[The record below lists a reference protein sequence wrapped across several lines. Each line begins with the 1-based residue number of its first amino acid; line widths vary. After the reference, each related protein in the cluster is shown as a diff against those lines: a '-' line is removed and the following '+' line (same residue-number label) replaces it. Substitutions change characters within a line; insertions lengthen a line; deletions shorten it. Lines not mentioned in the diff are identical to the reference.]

1 MSDKPEVYNRLLQ
14 QFYDGFNTDEVLQA
28 LKQLEGLQ
36 GSGELSTKERYELQV
51 HAFRTLRELTAETPD
66 VAEVLILEYLLP
78 QCLVTHPDA
87 SIELHQHREC
97 LADWLNQYP
106 ETVRHDL
113 RDKVLDRLYQH
124 LQSSEPVVACWLVSR
139 IGYRTD
145 EVVDALWNIVRQ
157 DDDEIG
163 DTAIHTLTSLGVP
176 LVQREPILSELHRRA
191 ASRYNHS
198 LVSAL
203 AQLADP
209 SSIRVVFNH
218 WLTPDTCELKPI
230 YGSLVFNIPR
240 CVLDA
245 RSDNAALQD
254 EVWQLLTDLAEE
266 RPDEFSHEFYLGKTA
281 PSCNSVLV
289 VPVMLE
295 WLGKE
300 TEGRNNP
307 AWGRYLIGLRLEECV
322 RPRQLKGWEQ
332 SLNTAAIELLRQD
345 ACQDTGVDG
354 FWTTEEDMVKKK
366 AWETVLR
373 AGHADAL
380 NWFDEAVVSET
391 GRFLQQKIIE
401 CFALF
406 RFESLPEIIMKWITE
421 EYDELSARKD
431 SREFMRRMA
440 AFRMAR
446 SSASREAFDALLN
459 FGFTHQGKAMMQSVY
474 ALTEVALH
482 LIGNGDTSVVD
493 ELVEAAVDR
502 AQEHQRAAAA
512 YALDHIAFRF
522 PSLLLKHADRIVPTL
537 YDPRREH
544 YERGTLISVL
554 GQLSEWQIPDELLR
568 DMEVWAHESD
578 GWVQGSSLEALARH
592 ERLHKCHDLLSK
604 VLRLQR
610 VGEKWDLEPNVERF
624 KGAPHI
630 IGLLYHNH
638 PEAFTPAI
646 ASLVRTLDWLSIP
659 QVFET
664 LRYSHGEPNQSALPR
679 AIKDALVERIREKQS
694 RTFGETEIFRL
705 LAELTPKEL
714 TQEQWRGF
722 WDNWL
727 PDSRAALADALG
739 EANLESATRG
749 GAISHLQSLTGDGQ
763 YAVRRAAYRGLAR
776 QSMDALYRLCLS
788 WSVASNVE
796 VRQRVAEACGWL
808 EGVNTEDGSDAFE
821 KLYQDLVTDREKS
834 VREAAERTWK
844 ERRKRLWAEQYL
856 SIIMNVK
863 GQTNEE
869 ILAAWRYGEALVHI
883 GDDSCIRALREHL
896 SKESLPPNTRYW
908 IQQIIEKMQE
918 NWRKTTREWPEP
930 WFAWEGAVKKG
941 RGKVQIPE
949 EEMYEIEYSI
959 WSQPASALSEK
970 HRLDRWGGA
979 IWPIPPTLLRPGDGM
994 VELEDG
1000 RQGRIIIKRIHGD
1013 TAIFVG
1019 TGPYP
1024 T

>member
-1 MSDKPEVYNRLLQ
+1 MADKPEVYNRLLQ
-14 QFYDGFNTDEVLQA
+14 QFYQSSDTDEVLRV
-28 LKQLEGLQ
+28 LKQLEELQ
-36 GSGELSTKERYELQV
+36 ELGELSAKDKYDLQAY
-51 HAFRTLRELTAETPD
+51 AFRTLQKLTVETPEA
-66 VAEVLILEYLLP
+66 AESIILDHLLP

-87 SIELHQHREC
+87 SAELRQHREC

-106 ETVRHDL
+106 EAVRHDL
-113 RDKVLDRLYQH
+113 RDKVLDRLYPY

-145 EVVDALWNIVRQ
+145 EAVDALWNIVRQ

-176 LVQREPILSELHRRA
+176 LVQREPILSQLHRRA

-209 SSIRVVFNH
+209 SSIKVIFAH
-218 WLTPDTCELKPI
+218 WLTPDACELKAI
-230 YGSLVFNIPR
+230 DRSLVFNVPR
-240 CVLDA
+240 YVLDT
-245 RSDNAALQD
+245 RSNDSALQD

-289 VPVMLE
+289 VPIMLE

-300 TEGRNNP
+300 TEKGDNP

-322 RPRQLKGWEQ
+322 RPRQLEGWKDVH
-332 SLNTAAIELLRQD
+332 NAAAFELLRQD
-345 ACQDTGVDG
+345 ACQNTGVDG

-366 AWETVLR
+366 AWETLLR
-373 AGHADAL
+373 AGHADTL
-380 NWFDEAVVSET
+380 NWFDAAVVSER

-401 CFALF
+401 WFALF
-406 RFESLPEIIMKWITE
+406 RFESLPEIIIKWITE
-421 EYDELSARKD
+421 EYDELSAKKD

-474 ALTEVALH
+474 ALTEVAFH
-482 LIGNGDTSVVD
+482 LISNGDTSVVD
-493 ELVEAAVDR
+493 ELVEAAVDS

-522 PSLLLKHADRIVPTL
+522 PSLLLKHADRIVLTL
-537 YDPRREH
+537 YDTRREH

-554 GQLSEWQIPDELLR
+554 GQLPDWQIPDELLR
-568 DMEVWAHESD
+568 DMEVWARESD

-592 ERLHKCHDLLSK
+592 EHLHKCHDLLSE
-604 VLRLQR
+604 VLQLQQ
-610 VGEKWDLEPNVERF
+610 VGEKWDLVPNVERF

-646 ASLVRTLDWLSIP
+646 ASLVRTLDWLSVP
-659 QVFET
+659 RVFKT
-664 LRYSHGEPNQSALPR
+664 LRYSHGEPNQPALPK
-679 AIKDALVERIREKQS
+679 AIKDAVIRRIREKQS
-694 RTFGETEIFRL
+694 RTFGETGIFRL
-705 LAELTPKEL
+705 LADLAPKEL
-714 TQEQWRGF
+714 AQEQWEDF
-722 WDNWL
+722 WDDWL

-739 EANLESATRG
+739 EANLESTARD

-763 YAVRRAAYRGLAR
+763 YAVRRVAYRGLAR
-776 QSMDALYRLCLS
+776 QSMDALYGLCLS

-856 SIIMNVK
+856 SIVINVK

-869 ILAAWRYGEALVHI
+869 ILAAWRYGEALVRI
-883 GDDSCIRALREHL
+883 GDDSCIHALREHL
-896 SKESLPPNTRYW
+896 SKESLPPNARYW

-941 RGKVQIPE
+941 RGEAQVSGKEIG
-949 EEMYEIEYSI
+949 EIEYSI
-959 WSQPASALSEK
+959 WSQPESALSER

-979 IWPIPPTLLRPGDGM
+979 IWPIPPTLLEPGDGM
-994 VELEDG
+994 IELEDG
-1000 RQGRIIIKRIHGD
+1000 RQGRIIVKRIHGD